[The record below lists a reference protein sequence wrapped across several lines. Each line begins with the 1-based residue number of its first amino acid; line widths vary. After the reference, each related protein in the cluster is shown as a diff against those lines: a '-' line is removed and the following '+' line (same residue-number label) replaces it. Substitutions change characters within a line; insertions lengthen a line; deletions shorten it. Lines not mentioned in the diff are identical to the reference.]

1 MELEKQKLLLSY
13 LISDQELFIKVSP
26 ILNTKYFDP
35 SIKSAVSFIK
45 DYFDQYKAP
54 PTVDQLRAETGSNI
68 ELRPAMTRPE
78 IKYAEDQLEKF
89 CKAKALE
96 HAILKC
102 AGLIGQGEDG
112 ESNTGEI
119 EMTIKE
125 AVTVSLQ
132 RNIGLDYFSDPEAR
146 LKLSALNNKPTPTGF
161 IKLDE
166 YLGGGINRKEMII
179 FAAPPGVGKSLTM
192 ANIARNLMKQSLNVV
207 YITLELSEEVV
218 AKRFDSMFSGI
229 AQIDILKNITKTSI
243 EITKQ
248 AGSHGGLT
256 IKRMPESSTNAN
268 HVRAYLKEYEIT
280 KGHTPDALV
289 IDYMDLMCSNHSISA
304 ENQFI
309 RDKFISEELRS
320 IANEYNL
327 MMITASQLNRGSQL
341 LESMEDLSQAHI
353 AGGISKVNTTDNLI
367 AIMQNAAMKAR
378 SEMMFK
384 LLKTRSSNGVGNQFM
399 MAFNPT
405 TLVMNC
411 FEEDDAGR
419 DRSKS
424 LANYVRGRVA
434 KKDGDEPET
443 PVVANPKP
451 GPTGPRPRMDVN
463 KLPFQI

>member
-35 SIKSAVSFIK
+35 SIKPAITFIK
-45 DYFDQYKAP
+45 DYFEQYKAP
-54 PTVDQLRAETGSNI
+54 PTVDQLKAETGSAVT
-68 ELRPAMTRPE
+68 LRPSMTRQE
-78 IKYAEDQLEKF
+78 LKYAEDQLESF
-89 CKAKALE
+89 CKEKAIE
-96 HAILKC
+96 HAILASPALLAEGKH
-102 AGLIGQGEDG
+102 GDIEKLIRD
-112 ESNTGEI
+112 
-119 EMTIKE
+119 
-125 AVTVSLQ
+125 ALTVGLQ
-132 RNIGLDYFSDPEAR
+132 RNIGLDYFQDPEQR
-146 LKLSALNNKPTPTGF
+146 LKLLSLNNKPIPTGF
-161 IKLDE
+161 VKLDE

-192 ANIARNLMKQSLNVV
+192 ANLARNLMKRSLNVV

-218 AKRFDSMFSGI
+218 AKRFDSMFTGI
-229 AQIDILKNITKTSI
+229 AQVDILKNITKTSI

-248 AGSHGGLT
+248 AGDFGGLT

-268 HVRAYLKEYEIT
+268 HIRAYLKEYEIM
-280 KGHTPDALV
+280 KGHLPDAMV
-289 IDYMDLMCSNHSISA
+289 VDYMDLMASNQSISA

-327 MMITASQLNRGSQL
+327 MMITASQLNRGSQM

-353 AGGISKVNTTDNLI
+353 AGGISKVNTTDNLV
-367 AIMQNAAMKAR
+367 AIMQNSAMKAR

-399 MAFNPT
+399 MTFNPS
-405 TLVMNC
+405 TLILEC
-411 FEEDDAGR
+411 FAEEDGAAN
-419 DRSKS
+419 RSKS
-424 LANYVRGRVA
+424 LATYVRGKVA
-434 KKDGDEPET
+434 KKDDDGEAGS
-443 PVVANPKP
+443 PVVASKP
-451 GPTGPRPRMDVN
+451 PGGPSGPSPRLDIN

>member
-26 ILNTKYFDP
+26 ILNTKYFDA
-35 SIKSAVSFIK
+35 SIKNAVTFIK
-45 DYFDQYKAP
+45 DYFEQYKAP
-54 PTVDQLRAETGSNI
+54 PTADQVKAETGNTI
-68 ELRPAMTRPE
+68 EVRPSMTRPE

-96 HAILKC
+96 HAILSC
-102 AGLIGQGEDG
+102 AGLINEDA
-112 ESNTGEI
+112 ESNTGKI
-119 EMTIKE
+119 ESLIKE

-132 RNIGLDYFSDPEAR
+132 RNIGLDYFQDPEQR
-146 LKLSALNNKPTPTGF
+146 LKLLSLNNKPTPTGF
-161 IKLDE
+161 VKLDE

-192 ANIARNLMKQSLNVV
+192 ANIARNLMKRGLNVV

-229 AQIDILKNITKTSI
+229 AQVDILKNITKTSI
-243 EITKQ
+243 EIKKQ
-248 AGSHGGLT
+248 AESHGNLT

-268 HVRAYLKEYEIT
+268 HIRAYLKEYEIS

-289 IDYMDLMCSNHSISA
+289 VDYMDLMASNHSISA

-367 AIMQNAAMKAR
+367 AIMQNATMKAR

-399 MAFNPT
+399 MSFNPT
-405 TLVMNC
+405 TLIMSC
-411 FEEDDAGR
+411 FEEEDAGR

-424 LANYVRGRVA
+424 LANYVRGKVA
-434 KKDGDEPET
+434 KKDDPGEPDA
-443 PVVANPKP
+443 PVTAAPKP
-451 GPTGPRPRMDVN
+451 SPTGPKPRMDVN

>member
-35 SIKSAVSFIK
+35 SLKSSVTFIK

-54 PTVDQLRAETGSNI
+54 PTADQLKAETGNNI
-68 ELRPAMTRPE
+68 DVRPVMTRPE

-89 CKAKALE
+89 CKEKALE
-96 HAILKC
+96 HAVL
-102 AGLIGQGEDG
+102 ASAALIPEG
-112 ESNTGEI
+112 NTGEI
-119 EMTIKE
+119 ERLIRE

-132 RNIGLDYFSDPEAR
+132 RNIGLDYFSDPEQR
-146 LKLSALNNKPTPTGF
+146 LKLLSLNNKPTPTGF
-161 IKLDE
+161 VKLDE

-192 ANIARNLMKQSLNVV
+192 ANIARNLMKRSLNVV

-229 AQIDILKNITKTSI
+229 AQVDILKNITKTSI
-243 EITKQ
+243 EIKKQ
-248 AGSHGGLT
+248 AESHGNLT

-268 HVRAYLKEYEIT
+268 HIRAYLKEYEIT
-280 KGHTPDALV
+280 KGHCPDALV
-289 IDYMDLMCSNHSISA
+289 VDYMDLMCSNHSISA

-367 AIMQNAAMKAR
+367 AIMQNASMKAR

-399 MAFNPT
+399 MSFNPT
-405 TLVMNC
+405 TLIMSC
-411 FEEDDAGR
+411 FEEEDAGR
-419 DRSKS
+419 DRSKT

-434 KKDGDEPET
+434 KKDEGGEPDA
-443 PVVANPKP
+443 PVTAEPKP
-451 GPTGPRPRMDVN
+451 SPTGPRPRMDVN